1 MINPF
6 KEFLSVRFVVGLDIH
21 EDFMGAI
28 QIFNSLTGPEID
40 RIAFR
45 EVKDFEKIDKELE
58 EFFREENLKG
68 EMVITCLP
76 TSRAIIRQLARSL
89 GDVKKLGKIIKYQM
103 EPHVPYPIDDMV
115 VDFLPP
121 QPGGEVFTAAVEKRF
136 LSEHLELLS
145 RANLQPD
152 VVSLDDFALT
162 YLYGYGN
169 EESPEHPVSII
180 HVTAEKTAI
189 QVVDRNGLDFIRVL
203 PDGAGTVEAILETFR
218 LYQIRKPDLKLGRI
232 LLTGRGAA
240 FPQLGE
246 QLSLQTQVETALW
259 RPFDKIKHQLGAVE
273 TDLQAGLS
281 VPLGLALSSL
291 NTSSKGFDLRK
302 EEFEISTAMNL
313 KQMFIYMISAILL
326 LAGLFTFN
334 LYHGIYVQQ
343 RRHTELNKRITQLL
357 ISTFPDTGNIANGQ
371 EAIQMSQKIDEGRA
385 KSLWLED
392 FTSQETVL
400 DVLMML
406 TKAISEF
413 SDVRINN
420 LTIDGKEIRVN
431 GQSSSFEVVD
441 KLKEKLTISG
451 FFKETKLVGAKMDK
465 KDKAV
470 KFNFAL
476 ERKR

>member
-6 KEFLSVRFVVGLDIH
+6 KEFLSVKYVVGLDIH
-21 EDFMGAI
+21 EDFIGAI
-28 QIFNSLTGPEID
+28 QIFNSLAGPEIE

-45 EVKDFEKIDKELE
+45 EVKDLEKIDKELE

-68 EMVITCLP
+68 EMVVTCLP
-76 TSRAIIRQLARSL
+76 TSRAIIRQLALSL

-103 EPHVPYPIDDMV
+103 EPHVPYPIDEMV

-121 QPGGEVFTAAVEKRF
+121 RPGEEIFAAAVQKRL

-152 VVSLDDFALT
+152 VVSLDDFALS

-169 EESPEHPVSII
+169 EDSAEHPVAII
-180 HVTAEKTAI
+180 HVTAEKTSVQI
-189 QVVDRNGLDFIRVL
+189 INGKGLDFIRVL
-203 PDGAGTVEAILETFR
+203 PEGSGTVEAILETFR
-218 LYQIRKPDLKLGRI
+218 IYQIKKPDLKLSRI

-240 FPQLGE
+240 FPRLGE
-246 QLSLQTQVETALW
+246 QLSLQTRVETALW
-259 RPFDKIKHQLGAVE
+259 RPFDKIKHQMETVE
-273 TDLQAGLS
+273 TDLQSGLS

-291 NTSSKGFDLRK
+291 NASSKGFDLRK
-302 EEFEISTAMNL
+302 EEFEISTTMNL

-326 LAGLFTFN
+326 LAGLFTFD
-334 LYHGIYVQQ
+334 LYHGIFVQQ
-343 RRHTELNKRITQLL
+343 KRHKELNKRITQML
-357 ISTFPDTGNIANGQ
+357 ISTFPDTGTIAKGQ
-371 EAIQMSQKIDEGRA
+371 EAIQMSRKIDEGMA
-385 KSLWLED
+385 KSLWLEN

-420 LTIDGKEIRVN
+420 LSIDGKEIRVN

-441 KLKEKLTISG
+441 KLKEKLTVSG
-451 FFKETKLVGAKMDK
+451 YFDETKLVGAKMDK